1 MTHQQ
6 QQQRGR
12 QKFRKPFTH
21 LKNIFSRKLKIDR
34 SPSRE
39 RSTSCPKLSSFVL
52 LHPHN
57 VASTDTPKAPLY
69 LQLNINSQGSILR
82 PDRSS
87 KLGLC
92 LCSCGRDFSNP
103 HINKNVTFSTKV
115 LRNTL
120 PDEHFCSSSFLVPEL
135 PDAFTR
141 TNKSTPIFYRVDLA
155 FPDSE
160 IGHPL
165 PQDVTYD
172 NLKNAVHSELSRC
185 HESFAHDQVE
195 HVYERLFNVP
205 AKDITSHD
213 NHGRDDDH
221 DQHQQPTAP
230 PPPPNLFLSPNDT
243 SHLQGNGQL
252 GLLIVRTSPQVPWTF
267 PLIYETPSQVSSF
280 MGAQANIGI
289 LAVYISRDVFNSR
302 FHFYISIPPHFPNI
316 NPSCPFQV
324 SPDSYTI
331 YTLTH
336 QPLEPLMETSPKL
349 SIPATSINIAWYNN
363 VYESIINK
371 TLFSSPPPRATN
383 HDADD
388 GHDDKDG
395 HNDNDSDN
403 DDFGDNGSDK
413 VSSLSMFNDF
423 PTSHHAQP
431 PPITPVEIYLPPI
444 LTQSS
449 CPKYYQ
455 DFWSLKATPRKITKG
470 KAPKA
475 KHVAPR
481 FPKKMQSVALQ
492 INFPHLLTHEFESY
506 AKAYQAICEER
517 HVLSV
522 ENADSIVQLSI
533 INDASVLAN
542 KGLGKVL
549 EDLRKNSPRLR
560 EQKLENLS
568 EASLQSFFFQA
579 RTYMLSNSI
588 PYWSFSD
595 YFLNPRNL
603 GDDIYNKVMEILLGY
618 PSYKSTLKQFSC
630 FIEQSIRKILP
641 LQESYTDFE
650 ERVIDTHR
658 SFLLSSTPSVDHTK
672 ISLQNDAQEA
682 VIKSPYF
689 KQHQSTI
696 SEELKRHLIEAE
708 KSNLLYK
715 IVSNT
720 VFEKELIQLLIANDR
735 YASLDIV
742 PYPVL
747 ISNLENLILVS
758 QKTESLNSVNSA
770 KSTRNSRPL
779 KAASKGILKQSLSR
793 SKSPN
798 NPNRTRSN
806 SGHKSPKLM
815 EKCDNCLVFEFDK
828 GWCRQNKH
836 CRVSG
841 HQYQPRTKESIQQ
854 MRNGDQSSFT
864 FLSNCPKCPPQPQ
877 TPPSSSHH
885 APHRAPPSNH
895 APPNQLYDPYRPPPS
910 QPRHQ
915 KPPSRSPSRYQQPR

>member
-1 MTHQQ
+1 MTHQQQ

-115 LRNTL
+115 LQSTL

-165 PQDVTYD
+165 PPDVTYD

-252 GLLIVRTSPQVPWTF
+252 GLLIIRTSPHVPWTF

-388 GHDDKDG
+388 DHDDIRGGHDG
-395 HNDNDSDN
+395 DN
-403 DDFGDNGSDK
+403 DDFGDNGSDN

-423 PTSHHAQP
+423 PTSHHSQP
-431 PPITPVEIYLPPI
+431 PPITPIAIYLPPI

-455 DFWSLKATPRKITKG
+455 DFWSLKATPRQIAKG
-470 KAPKA
+470 KSPKA

-492 INFPHLLTHEFESY
+492 INFPHLLSHEFESY
-506 AKAYQAICEER
+506 AKAYQAICEEK

-522 ENADSIVQLSI
+522 ENTDSVVQLSI

-542 KGLGKVL
+542 RGLGKVL

-568 EASLQSFFFQA
+568 EATLQSFFFQA

-603 GDDIYNKVMEILLGY
+603 GDDIFNKVMEILLGY

-689 KQHQSTI
+689 RQHQSTI

-742 PYPVL
+742 PYPIL

-758 QKTESLNSVNSA
+758 QKTESLTLINSA
-770 KSTRNSRPL
+770 TATKSSE
-779 KAASKGILKQSLSR
+779 
-793 SKSPN
+793 
-798 NPNRTRSN
+798 NRENKT
-806 SGHKSPKLM
+806 PPLM
-815 EKCDNCLVFEFDK
+815 EKCDTCLLYQFDK

-836 CRVSG
+836 CRISG
-841 HQYQPRTKESIQQ
+841 HQYTPSTIESIQQ
-854 MRNGDQSSFT
+854 LTKGDQSSYTLF
-864 FLSNCPKCPPQPQ
+864 SNCPKCPRPPQ
-877 TPPSSSHH
+877 TQPYSSSFHH
-885 APHRAPPSNH
+885 APPVSQPFGNQPPLTHTSH
-895 APPNQLYDPYRPPPS
+895 GQPNQLYDPYRHPPS
-910 QPRHQ
+910 QPQQQR
-915 KPPSRSPSRYQQPR
+915 PPSRSPSNNADSRYQQPR